1 MGVKK
6 LGRPK
11 GKPSEKKMPN
21 GLTVAQW
28 LRIKVESQARRIPAA
43 MLLRNIVDWYFDS
56 LDSNRQKRKDTYN
69 SLVDKEKK

>member
-1 MGVKK
+1 MGVK

-28 LRIKVESQARRIPAA
+28 HRVKVEAQTRRIPAA
-43 MLLRNIVDWYFDS
+43 MLLRNIVDWYFES
-56 LDSNRQKRKDTYN
+56 LDLNRQKRVNTFN

>member
-1 MGVKK
+1 MGVK

-28 LRIKVESQARRIPAA
+28 SRVKTESKARRIPAA
-43 MLLRNIVDWYFDS
+43 MLLRNIVDWYFDALDVNREKRMDKFDS
-56 LDSNRQKRKDTYN
+56 LNK
-69 SLVDKEKK
+69 KE